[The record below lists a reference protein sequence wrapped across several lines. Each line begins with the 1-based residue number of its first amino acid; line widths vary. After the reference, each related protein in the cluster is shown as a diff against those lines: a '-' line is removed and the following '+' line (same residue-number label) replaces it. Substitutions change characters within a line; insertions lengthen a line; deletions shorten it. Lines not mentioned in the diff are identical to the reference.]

1 MIGIG
6 VIGWYIR
13 SRHGLEGFSRNYP
26 GAVVRAFAQDPKA
39 SPVLL
44 EGHGGPDALRA
55 QVGALYCADYREIL
69 KRDDIQLISL
79 MCEPARAPELVEEVA
94 AARKHILSD
103 KPMAGNV
110 ADAERIVA
118 SVRRHNVQLL
128 VGFNTRYAPPFRRA
142 YDIVRSGEI
151 GELLTMHFTYCF
163 AGKLAGF
170 TATPE
175 FAQNFG
181 GGDLTIAGCYAVDFL
196 RWIAGREVTRVF
208 ARTGNFFFEDY
219 RGVMEDMGQVSL
231 TFEGGL
237 PATILSGRLGA
248 PGRMIELDITGTK
261 GSVRACFDADSV
273 TVQGETLRKETYGRA
288 PAELMLHDFLRC
300 LEQGKPSPIPAEDGL
315 ACVKILQA
323 AYESARTERA
333 VDLARPLERV
343 AQTLTGPPLS
353 F

>member
-6 VIGWYIR
+6 AIGWHIR

-26 GAVVRAFAQDPKA
+26 GAVIRAIAQDPKA

-44 EGHGGPDALRA
+44 EGHGGLDELRA
-55 QVGALYCADYREIL
+55 NAGPLYGAAYREIL
-69 KRDDIQLISL
+69 KRDDIQLVSL
-79 MCEPARAPELVEEVA
+79 MCEPTRAPELVEEVA
-94 AARKHILSD
+94 AAGKHILSD

-118 SVRRHNVQLL
+118 AVHKHHVQLL

-142 YDIVRSGEI
+142 YEMVRSGEI
-151 GELLTMHFTYCF
+151 GDLLTMHFTYCF

-175 FAQNFG
+175 FARNFG

-196 RWIAGREVTRVF
+196 RWVAGREVTRVF

-219 RGVMEDMGQVSL
+219 RGVMEDLGQVSL

-248 PGRMIELDITGTK
+248 PGRAIELDITGTK
-261 GSVRACFDADSV
+261 GSVRVCGDADSI
-273 TVQGETLRKETYGRA
+273 TIQGETMRKETYGPS
-288 PAELMLHDFLRC
+288 PAELMVHDSLRC

-315 ACVKILQA
+315 ACVRILQA
-323 AYESARTERA
+323 AYESAKTGA
-333 VDLARPLERV
+333 VV
-343 AQTLTGPPLS
+343 QM
-353 F
+353 